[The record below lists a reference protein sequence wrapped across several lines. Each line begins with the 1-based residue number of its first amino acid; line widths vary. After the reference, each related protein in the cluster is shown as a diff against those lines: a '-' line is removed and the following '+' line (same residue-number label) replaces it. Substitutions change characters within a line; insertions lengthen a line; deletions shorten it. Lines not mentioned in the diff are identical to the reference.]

1 MDIRD
6 NKTGSMLTELKNAC
20 SKTGYGVVYLPYKFN
35 DGVEIDSLFQ
45 MLSDSSAIHN
55 AIGDSPG
62 ILPADMSE
70 LEEAIGDSDGL
81 QFNPLSEGWR
91 VVITKPRARTDTI
104 YPPVPTMSQASAAL
118 AGTDPMGLPDAYIS
132 GFKAAL
138 TAFRKINTPTGHV
151 TEGEAEQVGSDD

>member
-20 SKTGYGVVYLPYKFN
+20 SKTGYGVVYLPYIFN

-45 MLSDSSAIHN
+45 MLSDSIAIHN
-55 AIGDSPG
+55 AIGESPG
-62 ILPADMSE
+62 VLPADMSE
-70 LEEAIGDSDGL
+70 FEAAIGDSDGL

-91 VVITKPRARTDTI
+91 VVITRPRARTDTI

-138 TAFRKINTPTGHV
+138 IAFRKINTPAGHV
-151 TEGEAEQVGSDD
+151 TEGEAEQVGGDD

>member
-1 MDIRD
+1 MDVRD
-6 NKTGSMLTELKNAC
+6 NKTESVLTELKNAC
-20 SKTGYGVVYLPYKFN
+20 SKTGYGVMYLPYIFD
-35 DGVEIDSLFQ
+35 DGVEIDSLFR
-45 MLSDSSAIHN
+45 MMSDANAIHN
-55 AIGDSPG
+55 AIGVLPAV
-62 ILPADMSE
+62 LPADMSE
-70 LEEAIGDSDGL
+70 LEAAIGDSDGL
-81 QFNPLSEGWR
+81 QSNPLSDGWR
-91 VVITKPRARTDTI
+91 VVITRSRARTDTI